1 MISKRITTPT
11 NITTSARKA
20 EPRYKADITAGA
32 LKVAESRIIADL
44 LLRNLDEKQW
54 KKVILT
60 DNILQTH
67 NPATATRLTRLIRGR
82 LETMDEKLW
91 RLVRDG
97 NSVIATQAIFAAALK
112 QSRLLGD
119 FLDLVVREQLRVF
132 MPVLSNKLWEAYLLE
147 CRGRDPEMP
156 EWNSS
161 TKNRLRSS
169 VFQILAQVGYIDNT
183 RTLKLQSVFIAPQV
197 LHYLQE
203 HQEDYVLRCIQI
215 GV

>member
-1 MISKRITTPT
+1 MK
-11 NITTSARKA
+11 SASVTRKA
-20 EPRYKADITAGA
+20 RTRYKADITAGA
-32 LKVAESRIIADL
+32 LKLPESRIVADL
-44 LLRNLDEKQW
+44 LIRDLSKVQW
-54 KKVILT
+54 KQSIID
-60 DNILQTH
+60 DNVLQTQ
-67 NPATATRLTRLIRGR
+67 NSASATRLIRLIRGR
-82 LETMDEKLW
+82 LELMENSLW

-97 NSVIATQAIFAAALK
+97 DNVVASHAVFAAAIK
-112 QSRLLGD
+112 HSKLLGD
-119 FLDLVVREQLRVF
+119 FLDLIVREQFRVF
-132 MPVLSNKLWEAYLLE
+132 TPTLSNKQWDNYLLE

-169 VFQILAQVGYIDNT
+169 VFQMLAQVGYIEST